1 MNLELTERE
10 ARLMRAQLVR
20 HIVELEDELA
30 RIGPSA
36 LGRALSLEIH
46 TLRDVHTRLTAML
59 DSESHSPLSSVMPA
73 VKYAP

>member
-46 TLRDVHTRLTAML
+46 ALRDVHTRLTAML
-59 DSESHSPLSSVMPA
+59 DFESHSPLSSVMPA
-73 VKYAP
+73 AKYAP